1 MKATILAAAAG
12 FALLSAPVLA
22 QDEDEGG
29 GGSEDAGELIV
40 TGSLRQNSLS
50 ASPMSIGV
58 VSPPV
63 IGLKRQAD
71 SAVRTIEIVSDSREA
86 GMRQREVQAMLL
98 AAIDRAKASGLFL
111 VTGQFQLVEVT
122 RDNWKDQF
130 PGLAGKPDTA
140 SEEDEDDYEDE
151 AEEREVAFE
160 DDGDTATIRLKLKT
174 KLDGSL
180 GGAHEKIARFIKSV
194 PLSGRA
200 QIHQKGG
207 LALTIIN
214 PAQYRDK
221 IYSLVAEGAKH
232 AQSFYG
238 PDYGVEVSGIDQD
251 IAWKQV
257 SNTEVFLYLPYR
269 FIVRRN

>member
-1 MKATILAAAAG
+1 
-12 FALLSAPVLA
+12 V
-22 QDEDEGG
+22 
-29 GGSEDAGELIV
+29 GEVIV
-40 TGSLRQNSLS
+40 TAQLRQNSLS
-50 ASPMSIGV
+50 ATPIGLD
-58 VSPPV
+58 SQQPPV

-71 SAVRTIEIVSDSREA
+71 SAARTIEIVSDSREA
-86 GMRQREVQAMLL
+86 GMRQSEVRAMLL
-98 AAIDRAKASGLFL
+98 AAIDRAKASGMSL

-122 RDNWKDQF
+122 RENWKDQF
-130 PGLAGKPDTA
+130 PGLADKPA
-140 SEEDEDDYEDE
+140 AVSEDDEDDYDDEDE
-151 AEEREVAFE
+151 EEREAAFE
-160 DDGDTATIRLKLKT
+160 DDGDSATIRLKLKT

-194 PLSGRA
+194 PPSGRA

-221 IYSLVAEGAKH
+221 IYTLVADGAKH

-238 PDYGVEVSGIDQD
+238 PDYGVEVSGLDQD

-257 SNTEVFLYLPYR
+257 SNTEVFLYLPYS
-269 FIVRRN
+269 FTVKRN